1 MTELEL
7 DQSHLPRVQEV
18 CHVFAVLEDGAL
30 AQNLQEQEIEQYYTT
45 NIQKNQLVQNDIR
58 IAMRLQDEEEEQ
70 RAQHRAL
77 SQASRQLEEQDSKY
91 ARMIQEEIQ
100 RCADE
105 THRREQEDE
114 EMAKHIQEEEELRV
128 RQRSSGQESLCDD
141 GTNVRGSP
149 SSCSRLPALSTSP
162 SQGEGLHHQPATSR
176 WQCSISNTQPQ
187 SHSTAEP
194 LYETHRS
201 AGQNNRT
208 QSSHNGHS
216 NPTRLIRNYLQ
227 CPPPDYLSDE
237 GSEDAD
243 TVFPEHLPPSRPCR
257 LEKWLNT
264 PPSRCQASV
273 YQLPERSYRSLGSP
287 ISSREERSRMWERGS
302 GTRVERHR
310 GSCQDRDRGVKE
322 KRARIW
328 DKNPRAKHDR
338 GYDREPR
345 SEEGRGWRYISSTN
359 DSARGLQ
366 DRDGGVRRRWT
377 YRETSDNKQVRFQD
391 NASRH
396 CYSYHDD
403 SRLAVNVWD
412 LIAHDLRERSV
423 AVRQSFQG
431 GSRSRGVRGE
441 VRDCQ
446 VHDGENAVAHSD
458 SQHQQRAFLRA
469 VPTRRSY
476 HGDVGERKR
485 ASQSEGYSNQ
495 GHGGEG
501 ERILENLTIVEG
513 SGTEVNVEHSRGRG
527 GRRSSGDPRNRVSSG
542 GDQKR
547 DGRDDRHH
555 HSERRVR
562 SASDCQHG
570 YKQEEQNSSEEEEER
585 REDRPLLRAHH
596 FSQSFCSRGASI
608 RARSRH
614 TSKAGAALQPEEGV
628 CLDLGELHQVLL
640 DEELARRLQ
649 KEEEK
654 LLTKSPPARSSF
666 SQHDSYPEGDFR
678 VAQVAQDEEIARFM
692 QKQEIQSNR
701 QSRDLNGPGS
711 RREQHDLADP
721 HNRRTARERPIQRE
735 RLDSEGLPS
744 PTEECSPDSQAP
756 SPTSTLSQQP
766 IRNIAEE
773 LDPTFKT
780 KRPGKES
787 IRAGQT
793 ISGPSSCQSHPIPHL
808 HDFMEEPTFIPPTKR
823 QSAKSGRAKSKEKKE
838 NCKQQ

>member
-1 MTELEL
+1 M
-7 DQSHLPRVQEV
+7 

-58 IAMRLQDEEEEQ
+58 IAKRLQDEEEEQ
-70 RAQHRAL
+70 SAQHRAL
-77 SQASRQLEEQDSKY
+77 SQVSRQLEEQDLKY

-105 THRREQEDE
+105 EAQRREQEDE
-114 EMAKHIQEEEELRV
+114 EMAKHIQEEEELRS
-128 RQRSSGQESLCDD
+128 RGQESHRDD
-141 GTNVRGSP
+141 GTSVRGSP
-149 SSCSRLPALSTSP
+149 SSSPRQPALSTSP

-176 WQCSISNTQPQ
+176 WQCSTSYTQPQ
-187 SHSTAEP
+187 SDSTAEP

-201 AGQNNRT
+201 AGQDNRK

-216 NPTRLIRNYLQ
+216 NLPRLIRNYLQ

-264 PPSRCQASV
+264 APSGHQAPV
-273 YQLPERSYRSLGSP
+273 YQPPERSYRSLGSP
-287 ISSREERSRMWERGS
+287 ISSREERSRMWERGN
-302 GTRVERHR
+302 GAREERHR
-310 GSCQDRDRGVKE
+310 GSWQDRDRGVKE

-328 DKNPRAKHDR
+328 DKNPRAKRDR
-338 GYDREPR
+338 GYDRDPR
-345 SEEGRGWRYISSTN
+345 SEEGRGGRYISSTN

-366 DRDGGVRRRWT
+366 DRDRDGVRRRWT
-377 YRETSDNKQVRFQD
+377 YRETSDNKQVRFQGD
-391 NASRH
+391 ASRH

-403 SRLAVNVWD
+403 SRRAVNVWE
-412 LIAHDLRERSV
+412 LIAHDLRERGV
-423 AVRQSFQG
+423 AVRQSFHG
-431 GSRSRGVRGE
+431 GSRSREVRGE
-441 VRDCQ
+441 IRDGQ

-458 SQHQQRAFLRA
+458 SQHQPRAFLRA
-469 VPTRRSY
+469 VPTRRSH
-476 HGDVGERKR
+476 HGDVGERTI
-485 ASQSEGYSNQ
+485 ASQRERYCNQ
-495 GHGGEG
+495 GHGGDG

-513 SGTEVNVEHSRGRG
+513 SGTEVNVEHSRDDGLFSRGRG

-547 DGRDDRHH
+547 EGGDDGHH

-562 SASDCQHG
+562 SASDRQHG
-570 YKQEEQNSSEEEEER
+570 LKQEEQNSSKEEEEER
-585 REDRPLLRAHH
+585 REERPLRRVHH
-596 FSQSFCSRGASI
+596 LSQSFCSRGASI

-614 TSKAGAALQPEEGV
+614 SSRAGAALQPEEGV

-654 LLTKSPPARSSF
+654 LLTRSPPARSSL

-692 QKQEIQSNR
+692 QKQEIQLKH

-711 RREQHDLADP
+711 QREQHDLADP
-721 HNRRTARERPIQRE
+721 HNRRTVRERPIQRE

-744 PTEECSPDSQAP
+744 PTEDCSPDYQAP

-793 ISGPSSCQSHPIPHL
+793 ISGPSSCQSHPIPHSGL

>member
-1 MTELEL
+1 MTELEI

-58 IAMRLQDEEEEQ
+58 IAKRLQDEEEEQ

-105 THRREQEDE
+105 EAQRREQEDE

-128 RQRSSGQESLCDD
+128 RQRSSGQESLRDD
-141 GTNVRGSP
+141 CTSVRGSP
-149 SSCSRLPALSTSP
+149 SSCPRQPALNTSP

-176 WQCSISNTQPQ
+176 WQCSTSNTQPQ

-216 NPTRLIRNYLQ
+216 NPPRLIRNYLQ

-237 GSEDAD
+237 GSEDTD

-264 PPSRCQASV
+264 APSGRQASV
-273 YQLPERSYRSLGSP
+273 YQPPERSYRSLGSP
-287 ISSREERSRMWERGS
+287 ISSREERSRLWERGS
-302 GTRVERHR
+302 GTREERHR

-322 KRARIW
+322 KRAKIW
-328 DKNPRAKHDR
+328 DKNPRAKHDW
-338 GYDREPR
+338 GYDRDPR
-345 SEEGRGWRYISSTN
+345 SEGRGWRYISSTN

-366 DRDGGVRRRWT
+366 DRDRDRVRRRCT

-391 NASRH
+391 DASRH
-396 CYSYHDD
+396 CSSYHDD
-403 SRLAVNVWD
+403 SRRAVNVWE
-412 LIAHDLRERSV
+412 LIAHDLRERGV
-423 AVRQSFQG
+423 AVRQSFHG
-431 GSRSRGVRGE
+431 GSRSRGVRDG
-441 VRDCQ
+441 Q
-446 VHDGENAVAHSD
+446 VHNAENAVAHSD

-485 ASQSEGYSNQ
+485 ASQREGYSNQ

-513 SGTEVNVEHSRGRG
+513 GGTEVNVEHSRGRG

-542 GDQKR
+542 GDQER
-547 DGRDDRHH
+547 EGRDDRHH

-562 SASDCQHG
+562 SASDRQHG
-570 YKQEEQNSSEEEEER
+570 HKQEEQNSSEEEEE
-585 REDRPLLRAHH
+585 ERPLRRVHH
-596 FSQSFCSRGASI
+596 LSQSFCSRGASI

-614 TSKAGAALQPEEGV
+614 TSRAGAALQPEEGV
-628 CLDLGELHQVLL
+628 CLDLGELHPVLL
-640 DEELARRLQ
+640 DEELARKLQ

-654 LLTKSPPARSSF
+654 LLTRSPPAPSSL

-692 QKQEIQSNR
+692 QKQEIQSKR

-721 HNRRTARERPIQRE
+721 HNRRTVRERPIQRE

-744 PTEECSPDSQAP
+744 PTEECSPDYQAP

-780 KRPGKES
+780 KRPGKGS

-793 ISGPSSCQSHPIPHL
+793 ISGPSSCQSHPIPHSGL

-823 QSAKSGRAKSKEKKE
+823 QSAKSERDKSKKKE